1 MPTPQAQAQRARTRW
16 SALAASALIQCCAG
30 GSYCFGV
37 YSPALKA
44 SQRYDQSALDAVAFF
59 KDVGANAGV
68 LSGFLSAWAP
78 AGRRR
83 PWLVLLA
90 GALLGAAGYLPIWLA
105 VTGAVP
111 ATLPLVCFYMLLAAQ
126 AQTFFNTADVVS
138 AVENFPDRRGT
149 VIGIMKARHFP
160 SSAFLCLIFTLLV
173 DRLSVL
179 LPRPQVISIGFLF
192 LQQGFLGLSGAILV
206 QTYNTLHVDP
216 STFILMLA
224 VLPTAVTLLLMY
236 FVDVHDPHQG
246 YDKKYLD
253 AFSLIAITVAV
264 YLMVVI
270 ICGQVFL
277 ISSAVQSVCFL
288 VLLLLVMSPIAVAVK
303 AQKAESTKHEG
314 SSSEQTTGLLRGEV
328 AEDSESASSS
338 TALGGSNQELS
349 SGKENLNV
357 LQAMC
362 KLNFWLLFLAM
373 ACGMG
378 SGLATVNNISQIGG
392 SLGYTPKETSTL
404 VSLWSIWN
412 FSGRFGAGFMSDHF
426 LRQRGVGRPFFIGA
440 TLLIMS
446 VGHGIISSGFPAS
459 LYIGS
464 VLVGLCYGCQWA
476 LMPSIT
482 SEIFGLNH
490 FGTIFNMVAVASPVG
505 SYILSVRVV
514 GYVYDM
520 ESAAG
525 EHACIGK
532 RCFALSFMIMAGVC
546 VFGSVAAF
554 VLFIRTRRFY
564 RRVVYARLQ
573 SFLDK

>member
-1 MPTPQAQAQRARTRW
+1 AAQNKPIVREIPIPAMARPRARTRW

-30 GSYCFGV
+30 SSYCFGV

-68 LSGFLSAWAP
+68 LSGFLAAWAP

-83 PWLVLLA
+83 PWLFLLA
-90 GALLGAAGYLPIWLA
+90 GAALCAAGYLPMWLA
-105 VTGAVP
+105 VAGIAP
-111 ATLPLVCFYMLLAAQ
+111 APLPLMCAYMLLAAQ
-126 AQTFFNTADVVS
+126 AQTFLNTADVVS

-149 VIGIMKARHFP
+149 VIGIMK
-160 SSAFLCLIFTLLV
+160 
-173 DRLSVL
+173 
-179 LPRPQVISIGFLF
+179 
-192 LQQGFLGLSGAILV
+192 GFLGLSGAILV
-206 QTYNTLHVDP
+206 QIYRTFHIDP
-216 STFILMLA
+216 TTFILMLA
-224 VLPTAVTLLLMY
+224 VLPTAVTLMLMY
-236 FVDVHDPHQG
+236 FVDVHNSNEW
-246 YDKKYLD
+246 YNKKFLD
-253 AFSLIAITVAV
+253 AFSLIAVTVAV
-264 YLMVVI
+264 YLMIII
-270 ICGQVFL
+270 ICDRVFM
-277 ISSAVQSVCFL
+277 ISSAVQSVCF
-288 VLLLLVMSPIAVAVK
+288 VILLLLVLSPVPVAVK
-303 AQKAESTKHEG
+303 AQKTESVQHEEPT
-314 SSSEQTTGLLRGEV
+314 SEQRIGLLQGEV
-328 AEDSESASSS
+328 AEGSESAGSS
-338 TALGGSNQELS
+338 TALGAANQDLS

-357 LQAMC
+357 LQAMG

-392 SLGYTPKETSTL
+392 SLGYTNEETSTL

-412 FSGRFGAGFMSDHF
+412 FSGRFGAGFISDHF
-426 LRQRGVGRPFFIGA
+426 LRQRGVGRPFFIGS

-446 VGHGIISSGFPAS
+446 VGHAIISSDLPAS

-514 GYVYDM
+514 GHIYDM
-520 ESAAG
+520 ESSPD
-525 EHACIGK
+525 EHGCQGK
-532 RCFALSFMIMAGVC
+532 HCFALSFVIMACVC
-546 VFGSVAAF
+546 VFGSAIAF
-554 VLFIRTRRFY
+554 VLFIRTRKFY

>member
-1 MPTPQAQAQRARTRW
+1 MPTPQARARTRW

-30 GSYCFGV
+30 SSYCFSL

-83 PWLVLLA
+83 PWVVLLA

-105 VTGAVP
+105 VTGAAP

-149 VIGIMKARHFP
+149 VIGVMK
-160 SSAFLCLIFTLLV
+160 
-173 DRLSVL
+173 
-179 LPRPQVISIGFLF
+179 
-192 LQQGFLGLSGAILV
+192 GFLGLSGAILV
-206 QTYNTLHVDP
+206 QTYNTLHIDP
-216 STFILMLA
+216 ITFILMLA

-236 FVDVHDPHQG
+236 FVDVHDPHER
-246 YDKKYLD
+246 YNKKYLD
-253 AFSLIAITVAV
+253 AFSLIAVTVAV

-270 ICGQVFL
+270 ICGQVFW
-277 ISSAVQSVCFL
+277 ISSAVQSVCFV

-314 SSSEQTTGLLRGEV
+314 SSFEQTTGLLCGEV

-357 LQAMC
+357 LQAMG

-378 SGLATVNNISQIGG
+378 SGLATVNNISQIGS
-392 SLGYTPKETSTL
+392 SLGYAPKETSTL

-412 FSGRFGAGFMSDHF
+412 FSGRFGAGFISDHF

-440 TLLIMS
+440 TLLVMS
-446 VGHGIISSGFPAS
+446 VGHAIISSGFPAS

-514 GYVYDM
+514 GYIYDM
-520 ESAAG
+520 ESAEG

-532 RCFALSFMIMAGVC
+532 RCFALSFVIMAGVC

-573 SFLDK
+573 SSLDK

>member
-1 MPTPQAQAQRARTRW
+1 MAAPPPRAWTRTRW

-30 GSYCFGV
+30 SSYCFGV

-68 LSGFLSAWAP
+68 LSGFLAAWAP

-90 GALLGAAGYLPIWLA
+90 GAVLCAAGYLPMWLA
-105 VTGAVP
+105 VAGIAP
-111 ATLPLVCFYMLLAAQ
+111 APLPLMCVYMLLAAQ

-149 VIGIMKARHFP
+149 VIGIMK
-160 SSAFLCLIFTLLV
+160 
-173 DRLSVL
+173 
-179 LPRPQVISIGFLF
+179 
-192 LQQGFLGLSGAILV
+192 GFLGLSGAILV
-206 QTYNTLHVDP
+206 QIYRTLHVDP
-216 STFILMLA
+216 TRFILMLA
-224 VLPTAVTLLLMY
+224 ILPTAITLMLMY
-236 FVDVHDPHQG
+236 FVDIHNAHER
-246 YDKKYLD
+246 YNKKFLD
-253 AFSLIAITVAV
+253 AFSLIAVTVAT
-264 YLMVVI
+264 YLMIII
-270 ICGQVFL
+270 ICDQVFT
-277 ISSAVQSVCFL
+277 ITSAVQSVCF
-288 VLLLLVMSPIAVAVK
+288 VILLLLVLSPVAVALK
-303 AQKAESTKHEG
+303 AQKPESMQHEEST
-314 SSSEQTTGLLRGEV
+314 SEQRIGLLREEV
-328 AEDSESASSS
+328 AEGSDSAGSS
-338 TALGGSNQELS
+338 TALGGSNLDLS
-349 SGKENLNV
+349 AGKENLNV
-357 LQAMC
+357 LQAMG
-362 KLNFWLLFLAM
+362 KLNFWLLSLAM

-392 SLGYTPKETSTL
+392 SLGYTSKETSTL

-412 FSGRFGAGFMSDHF
+412 FSGRFGAGFISDHF

-446 VGHGIISSGFPAS
+446 VGHVIISSGLAAS

-514 GYVYDM
+514 GYIYDM
-520 ESAAG
+520 ESPRD
-525 EHACIGK
+525 EHACHGK
-532 RCFALSFMIMAGVC
+532 HCFALSFMIMACVC
-546 VFGSVAAF
+546 LFGSAVAF
-554 VLFIRTRRFY
+554 VLYIRTRKFY
-564 RRVVYARLQ
+564 RQVVYARLQ
-573 SFLDK
+573 SFLEK